1 MHFKNV
7 LKNDNNDKKKSFFNV
22 TGAFVSYYMD
32 SCIILTFVVSNW
44 YFQKSATMTSTA
56 EKSLSKLSQKKSK
69 GYLCIY
75 RQNSI

>member
-1 MHFKNV
+1 M
-7 LKNDNNDKKKSFFNV
+7 FNV

-44 YFQKSATMTSTA
+44 YFQKSAMMTSTA
-56 EKSLSKLSQKKSK
+56 EKSLSKLSKKKKSK

-75 RQNSI
+75 RQNGI